1 MSGLSRAINL
11 QIGIIITAIILHVS
25 TQFTYAKIG
34 AQSKALFTKITVLC
48 VFSLSV
54 LTDSA
59 TMDYMQLARLL
70 CPWGFSRQE
79 YWSGEPI
86 PSPGDLPDP
95 GIESRSPALQVNSL
109 PAELPGKPNQ

>member
-1 MSGLSRAINL
+1 MLVPSLHMQKLGPNLRLSLPR
-11 QIGIIITAIILHVS
+11 S
-25 TQFTYAKIG
+25 
-34 AQSKALFTKITVLC
+34 LC
-48 VFSLSV
+48 CVWFSLSV

-70 CPWGFSRQE
+70 RPWGFSRQE

-95 GIESRSPALQVNSL
+95 GIESRSPALALLNSL